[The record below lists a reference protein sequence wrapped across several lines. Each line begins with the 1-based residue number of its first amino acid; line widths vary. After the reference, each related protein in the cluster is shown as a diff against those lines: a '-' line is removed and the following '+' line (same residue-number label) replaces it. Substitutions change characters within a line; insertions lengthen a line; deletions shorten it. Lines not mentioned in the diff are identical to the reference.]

1 MPQRTMKG
9 LRCDMNLTQPQMAER
24 LGISVATYVAYE
36 NHRNKIPYSVALK
49 FADVVK
55 ISNLR
60 DIKFD

>member
-9 LRCDMNLTQPQMAER
+9 LRCDMNLTQTQMAEK
-24 LGISVATYVAYE
+24 LGISLTTYVAYE
-36 NHRNKIPYSVALK
+36 NHRNKIPYNIALK

-55 ISNLR
+55 VNNLR

>member
-9 LRCDMNLTQPQMAER
+9 LRNDMNLTQEQMAEK
-24 LGISVATYVAYE
+24 LGIHASTYISYE
-36 NHRNKIPYSVALK
+36 NNQSRIPYKIALK
-49 FADVVK
+49 FADVVG